1 MRIRTLTPLAVL
13 FVGLAVLGCET
24 GDDVDTLDDATEEPV
39 MQDDMDEGMMDDTME
54 DTTMVDTTMADTAM
68 AEGDGAAIE
77 E

>member
-24 GDDVDTLDDATEEPV
+24 DDVDTIETTEEPV
-39 MQDDMDEGMMDDTME
+39 MQDDVEDGMMDDTME